1 VGDPLYVT
9 GGIPC
14 SHRTSSTDKCGLC
27 ERAPNWD
34 VKAEEHEAMT
44 GQLGLDANCA
54 ERPPL
59 PTDGGY
65 HLHAFRLRIAHP
77 RTGEELELVAPPPPM
92 LKAIGE

>member
-1 VGDPLYVT
+1 MYVA

-14 SHRTSSTDKCGLC
+14 PHRTSWTDKCGLC
-27 ERAPNWD
+27 EREPSWD
-34 VKAEEHEAMT
+34 VSAEEHETASS
-44 GQLGLDANCA
+44 GQSVLDANCA

-77 RTGEELELVAPPPPM
+77 QTGEELELVAPPPPL
-92 LKAIGE
+92 LKADGE